1 MDTFLQA
8 IFGVA
13 GVAITACI
21 PVGGAW
27 LKSHLK
33 VASDSAASHTI
44 DLAVTAGKQF
54 VQGAMAQVS
63 ATSKAGVKSS
73 ALSEFMSTL
82 AEGTEAA
89 MSLRGTSPATVAQ
102 RILGAV
108 ENDMAQA
115 APTTVVMQPTMP
127 MPPPAGPVPPAILA
141 RPPSSGL

>member
-8 IFGVA
+8 ILGVA
-13 GVAITACI
+13 GVAVPGILA
-21 PVGGAW
+21 VGGVW

-73 ALSEFMSTL
+73 ALSELLSNL

-89 MSLRGTSPATVAQ
+89 MSLRGTSAATVGQ

-108 ENDMAQA
+108 ENDIAQA

-127 MPPPAGPVPPAILA
+127 PPPPAGPAILA